1 MPEDRIHILFLIL
14 LLMPTSTP
22 SSRVLFAC
30 GTHFLPSPNL
40 VHPWLASKLLWRI
53 LLSTIPSLIKFT
65 SFVLVSQSLHLG
77 CFEHI
82 LPILYPYAYNIH
94 QWKYFYDYFYSI
106 ELLNRS
112 IPRLKVMKFSQNLYR
127 FCWFIK
133 SHHFPILD
141 CHFNFRWHFCH
152 SNSLHFCSFCQNCP
166 FSPKSSCL
174 HLWSLWRWIVRSQP
188 PKSNAWDL
196 STWGRRHK

>member
-1 MPEDRIHILFLIL
+1 
-14 LLMPTSTP
+14 MPTSTP

-30 GTHFLPSPNL
+30 GTHFLPNPNL

-94 QWKYFYDYFYSI
+94 QWKYFYDYFYSMK
-106 ELLNRS
+106 LLNRS
-112 IPRLKVMKFSQNLYR
+112 IPWLKVMKFSQNLYP

-133 SHHFPILD
+133 SHPFPILD
-141 CHFNFRWHFCH
+141 CHFNFLWHFCH
-152 SNSLHFCSFCQNCP
+152 SNYFCFFLSKLSL
-166 FSPKSSCL
+166 FSKIKLLALVKPLTLDSAKST
-174 HLWSLWRWIVRSQP
+174 SQVQH
-188 PKSNAWDL
+188 KRFVDL
-196 STWGRRHK
+196 GASP

>member
-14 LLMPTSTP
+14 LSMPTSTP

-94 QWKYFYDYFYSI
+94 QWKYFYDYFYSMK
-106 ELLNRS
+106 LLNRS
-112 IPRLKVMKFSQNLYR
+112 IPWLKVMKFSQNLYP

-133 SHHFPILD
+133 SHPFPILD
-141 CHFNFRWHFCH
+141 CHFNFPWHFVIE
-152 SNSLHFCSFCQNCP
+152 SL
-166 FSPKSSCL
+166 
-174 HLWSLWRWIVRSQP
+174 
-188 PKSNAWDL
+188 
-196 STWGRRHK
+196 

>member
-14 LLMPTSTP
+14 LSMPTSTP

-94 QWKYFYDYFYSI
+94 QWKYFYDYLFSMK
-106 ELLNRS
+106 LLNRS
-112 IPRLKVMKFSQNLYR
+112 IPWLKVMKFFSK
-127 FCWFIK
+127 FIPFLLINK
-133 SHHFPILD
+133 VPSLPY
-141 CHFNFRWHFCH
+141 FRLSLQFSMTFCH
-152 SNSLHFCSFCQNCP
+152 RISLNFVLFFKIVPFLQNQVACTCEA
-166 FSPKSSCL
+166 FD
-174 HLWSLWRWIVRSQP
+174 
-188 PKSNAWDL
+188 A
-196 STWGRRHK
+196 G

>member
-1 MPEDRIHILFLIL
+1 
-14 LLMPTSTP
+14 MPTSTP

-53 LLSTIPSLIKFT
+53 LLSIIPFLNKFDFFFFYWCFRVCIWVVSST
-65 SFVLVSQSLHLG
+65 YCPFFTLVPT
-77 CFEHI
+77 F
-82 LPILYPYAYNIH
+82 H
-94 QWKYFYDYFYSI
+94 QWKYFYDCLFLI
-106 ELLNRS
+106 KLRNRS
-112 IPRLKVMKFSQNLYR
+112 IPWLKVIIFSLNLAP

-133 SHHFPILD
+133 SHPFPILD
-141 CHFNFRWHFCH
+141 CHSFFDTFCH
-152 SNSLHFCSFCQNCP
+152 SNFNFFFVFCQNWP

-188 PKSNAWDL
+188 PKSHTRDW